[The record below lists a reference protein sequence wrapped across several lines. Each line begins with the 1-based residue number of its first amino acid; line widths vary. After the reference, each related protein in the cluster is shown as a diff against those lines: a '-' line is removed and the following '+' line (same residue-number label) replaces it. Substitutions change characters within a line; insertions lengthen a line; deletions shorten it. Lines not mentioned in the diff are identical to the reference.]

1 MSNSAYTTFELE
13 QANITVFAPGR
24 CRQYDKK
31 GNLQQWWNNQTIKA
45 YRTLINCFVEQ
56 YGNYKIQEID
66 QNLNGRL
73 TVLENIA
80 DNVGLKIA
88 YKVRL
93 LVPDFIDIASLRFN
107 LFEKRISFVS
117 FKYSIYEP
125 DVAPRLIA
133 SFSYV
138 GQAYKK
144 WVERNGSEELL
155 PGLALSHDQLFFLG
169 YAQIWCELTR
179 PEEAVTRSRT
189 SRHPPGYL
197 RVRGPLSNLKQYAM
211 AYSCPTNSKFN
222 PDSKCSVF

>member
-1 MSNSAYTTFELE
+1 MSIPYFS
-13 QANITVFAPGR
+13 G
-24 CRQYDKK
+24 RQYDKK

-88 YKVRL
+88 YK
-93 LVPDFIDIASLRFN
+93 
-107 LFEKRISFVS
+107 
-117 FKYSIYEP
+117 
-125 DVAPRLIA
+125 
-133 SFSYV
+133 
-138 GQAYKK
+138 AYKK

-155 PGLALSHDQLFFLG
+155 PGLALSHEQLFFLG